1 MDLYVMGLRSP
12 NRSFEIKEKTTK
24 KKSQK
29 SRNYMLDEDV
39 REVYRGKN
47 YADLTPNRKLD
58 DTMLGIY
65 EFKRAFYVLY
75 EYKGGGP
82 GSIKEDVGRAATF
95 ISEATWFLFVK
106 NIGCSSFID
115 DSVT

>member
-58 DTMLGIY
+58 NTMLGIY
-65 EFKRAFYVLY
+65 EFRRAFYILY
-75 EYKGGGP
+75 EYNGGGP
-82 GSIKEDVGRAATF
+82 RRVQGRRLGKYQGTCCKVLRKMLEGMQH
-95 ISEATWFLFVK
+95 S
-106 NIGCSSFID
+106 
-115 DSVT
+115 